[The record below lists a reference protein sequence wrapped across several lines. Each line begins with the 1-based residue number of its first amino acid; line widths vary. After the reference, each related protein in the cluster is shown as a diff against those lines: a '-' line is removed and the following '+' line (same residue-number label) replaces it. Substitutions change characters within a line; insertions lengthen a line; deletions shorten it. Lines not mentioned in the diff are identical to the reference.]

1 MRGGGQVESEAM
13 FGHIANW
20 IYLGLLAYIVLVI
33 AIGIYFSRG
42 IKECDDHVV
51 GGRDISFI
59 YLVGSTAATWLCAG
73 AILGAAGYAYMFGFQ
88 GIIYDPWAPA
98 LTLVLAGVFLVYRLR
113 QAGYT
118 SIVDFYDNRYGRQM
132 SVLFMII
139 QIIGTMSWLAGQ
151 MVAAGVLVQ
160 VTTGFSYTISVII
173 GTIVIIL
180 VTYSGGLKALSRM
193 DTMNTVLIIVAL
205 VILLPAVIKGIGGWD
220 YFVENAR
227 VWDKLPPFRLWPA
240 PDARG
245 FLYYVG
251 IFGWI
256 AYIAAWLGVG
266 LGDLSCAILMQRALA
281 ARTAKTASGG
291 FITAGLLYLAIAMIP
306 VLIGIAVFTHGFRI
320 ATPADN
326 EQVLIWAAQNF
337 MPDWY
342 AVFFIVMV
350 TGAIISTAGDSV
362 LINSTLI
369 GHNVYRYFRPQATTV
384 DTLKAV
390 RFAIPVTAI
399 ICMIIAIALPS
410 LYKLIVFAGC
420 IGLPTVVPAFI
431 AGLFWSKANLKGAVA
446 SFFAGV
452 TAWAIGFA
460 WALPFT
466 LESNWYM
473 VNFEKWYWTDEGIWD
488 ALFFATIPALV
499 VCVATLIFVSIKT
512 QKSDPPKPMLS
523 AQGESM
529 EDKPLFF
536 WSKK

>member
-1 MRGGGQVESEAM
+1 MESGAM

-51 GGRDISFI
+51 GGRDISFV

-180 VTYSGGLKALSRM
+180 VTYSGGLKALSRL

-499 VCVATLIFVSIKT
+499 VCVATLIVVSIKT

-523 AQGESM
+523 AGGENM
-529 EDKPLFF
+529 EGKPLFF
-536 WSKK
+536 WSKQM